1 MPDRLGVSM
10 RWLLL
15 LLIVL
20 ALGFAGRDEMIDE
33 ELEARQTAEIMVLAQ
48 QWDLRK

>member
-1 MPDRLGVSM
+1 MSM

-15 LLIVL
+15 LLILL

-33 ELEARQTAEIMVLAQ
+33 ELEVRQAREVMVLAR
-48 QWDLRK
+48 QWDIRP